1 MRANGFMNAKTA
13 THYFALRQEIAAY
26 SAHMA
31 QFPALQ
37 FKFRVNQVTLAVRTP
52 NPSNGTALQPL
63 VSYLQLKNELNCSD
77 AKSREK
83 EC

>member
-13 THYFALRQEIAAY
+13 RHYFAQRQEIAAY

-37 FKFRVNQVTLAVRTP
+37 FKFRVNQVAFAVRTP
-52 NPSNGTALQPL
+52 NPSIKRDALKRTPY
-63 VSYLQLKNELNCSD
+63 VK
-77 AKSREK
+77 R
-83 EC
+83 

>member
-52 NPSNGTALQPL
+52 NPT
-63 VSYLQLKNELNCSD
+63 VKRNCF
-77 AKSREK
+77 AAPYVKY
-83 EC
+83 